1 MGKCGLE
8 SPAMETKASGDDKVV
23 LKGIDNVAFERTST
37 DHGDTSSSG
46 SSHGEFDQDPGSEL
60 KSPVRYPLDGEN
72 KPDDEKKGS
81 LHRVQAAEQD
91 RKVVGDENEVGQTV
105 KHTWQVVATIV
116 MSLIHLSIGTIY
128 GYPGVML
135 PELTDPNTTDIFLST
150 NEAALFSS
158 ISSLGAAFG
167 AVLGG
172 VFLVRLGQRTTLLI
186 GVPLTTAAWLGLA
199 FAGVPWL
206 IQAMRFVLG
215 ITTGFT
221 APATGIYILEISHK
235 KSRGVF
241 YGVLTTV
248 RQVGFLC
255 IYALGSS
262 DLGWRNVS
270 LVCAGITLVPFLALF
285 FLPNAPRWLVT
296 QDRVE
301 EAQKSLAFFRGKHY
315 DSTSEL
321 KAITDQ
327 VGQHAEQNKAFI
339 TQVKMMME
347 PATLKTLALLVVIS
361 VLSTLSGYIIVT
373 TYTVTILQSTQ
384 GDLDEYISTIIIG
397 AVRVGGTLVHLAV
410 IDQMGR
416 KPLLV
421 ASFTLGTLCV
431 AGLGGYFYI
440 QNTTGDTSYLGW
452 LPLTCM
458 VVLIFCMGIGQPVVS
473 IVQGE
478 LLASTVRAAGVSLIM
493 ILMFLAGFVLIQTYP
508 LLSGA
513 LGEHGA
519 FWLYS
524 GASLALV
531 LVGGLR
537 LPETRGR
544 SLEEIS
550 GRRARRVS
558 LSPSLA

>member
-8 SPAMETKASGDDKVV
+8 SPVMGTKASGDDRVV
-23 LKGIDNVAFERTST
+23 QKGIDNVAYEQT
-37 DHGDTSSSG
+37 DTHYGDESSCRYIQ
-46 SSHGEFDQDPGSEL
+46 GEFS
-60 KSPVRYPLDGEN
+60 LDGEN
-72 KPDDEKKGS
+72 KPDVRKDS
-81 LHRVQAAEQD
+81 PHREQGTGQDGKAA
-91 RKVVGDENEVGQTV
+91 DENEGQKV
-105 KHTWQVVATIV
+105 KYTWQVVATLV
-116 MSLIHLSIGTIY
+116 MSLIHLSVGTIY

-135 PELTDPNTTDIFLST
+135 PELTDPSTTDIFLST

-158 ISSLGAAFG
+158 LSSLGAGFG
-167 AVLGG
+167 AILGG

-186 GVPLTTAAWLGLA
+186 GVPLTAAAWLGLA

-206 IQAMRFVLG
+206 IHAMRCVLG
-215 ITTGFT
+215 ITTGFI

-248 RQVGFLC
+248 RQMGFLC
-255 IYALGSS
+255 VYALGSS

-270 LVCAGITLVPFLALF
+270 LVCAGIALVPFLALF

-296 QDRVE
+296 QNRVE
-301 EAQKSLAFFRGKHY
+301 EARKSLAFFRGKDY

-327 VGQHAEQNKAFI
+327 VGQHAEQNKSFI

-347 PATLKTLALLVVIS
+347 PATLRTLALLVVIS

-384 GDLDEYISTIIIG
+384 GDLDAYISTIIIG

-410 IDQMGR
+410 IDRFGR

-421 ASFTLGTLCV
+421 ASFALGTLCV

-440 QNTTGDTSYLGW
+440 QNTTGDASYLGW

-478 LLASTVRAAGVSLIM
+478 LLPTTVRAAGVSLIM
-493 ILMFLAGFVLIQTYP
+493 ILLFLAGFVLIQTYP

-550 GRRARRVS
+550 GRRERRAS